1 VDSSIAAAML
11 LKQGYEVVGITMR
24 VWSGDEPQTDVARAC
39 CSERAVRDARDV
51 AARLSIKHY
60 VVNYIEPFHDLVIQ
74 DFIATYL
81 KGETP
86 NPCIRCNRYVKFG
99 KLLEEAVAL
108 GADYLASGHY
118 ARIQL
123 DESSGRFLLMKGAD
137 KQKDQSYALYSLT
150 QKQLSKLMFPLGD
163 RRKADTRRIA
173 QELGLRVAH
182 KTDSQEICFIPNG
195 DYGAFLKK
203 HVRETFEP
211 GPILTLDGSEIGK
224 HRGLPFYTVGQRK
237 GLGIP
242 AGEPLYVVRLDP
254 TRNAL
259 IVGPDS
265 AVWGKEFQARDV
277 NWIAISHAPKEIR
290 GTGCHNT
297 CLGRA
302 QRPRALRGPAT
313 RHHPRSSGG
322 LLRRRHRARRRDD
335 NKHRRITAL
344 ASPDWVASLASMLH
358 STRLSRQAGKK

>member
-290 GTGCHNT
+290 AKVKVRYLHKEQDATI
-297 CLGRA
+297 
-302 QRPRALRGPAT
+302 RALDE
-313 RHHPRSSGG
+313 RSVRVRFEDPQRAITPGQAAVFYDGDTVLGG
-322 LLRRRHRARRRDD
+322 GT
-335 NKHRRITAL
+335 IT
-344 ASPDWVASLASMLH
+344 
-358 STRLSRQAGKK
+358 STGE